1 VPPSTTKFPV
11 RVNPPP
17 GAKLTPDGIVTVS
30 PEEPSVNVVPDWGN
44 IVSTSTLLIIR
55 LPMFLL

>member
-17 GAKLTPDGIVTVS
+17 GAKLTPDGTTTVS
-30 PEEPSVNVVPDWGN
+30 PEVPRVNVVPDCGS
-44 IVSTSTLLIIR
+44 I
-55 LPMFLL
+55 

>member
-17 GAKLTPDGIVTVS
+17 GAKLTPQGIETVS
-30 PEEPSVNVVPDWGN
+30 PEVPRVNVVPD
-44 IVSTSTLLIIR
+44 
-55 LPMFLL
+55 